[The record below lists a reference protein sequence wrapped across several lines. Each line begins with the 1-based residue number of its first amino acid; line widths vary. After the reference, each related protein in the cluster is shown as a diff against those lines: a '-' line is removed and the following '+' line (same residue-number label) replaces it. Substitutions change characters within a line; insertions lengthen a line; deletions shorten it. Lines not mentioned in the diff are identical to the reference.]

1 MKKINKNI
9 LLLGLIFLGI
19 VIGHF
24 MSNPNFSTFF
34 NVLFSS
40 NILWIFLCLIFLFIL
55 FNVSGIILGK
65 RAGKELKNRDKLFH
79 SLVKNS
85 DTVYLMCDSA
95 SRQIIYMTQNIEE
108 VLGIKENE
116 YEKDIDPNHQIIVD
130 IFNAPIVKNELD
142 SWDGKEEFVSQ
153 MISYRNPSYQHTR
166 WIKIK
171 IYPFQEKNIQYHVI
185 LISDVTKEHDQQ
197 HLLVTQASDIKSREQ
212 QLNQITATSYD
223 VEMDINITTGDFRLR
238 NLKPENAYFGS
249 ERKGNFESE
258 MKDIIKNYVLL
269 KDQQQVEDVLSKEA
283 LQKLA
288 EKKQLE
294 PISVQYRLE
303 KEENLWLESSAFFT
317 ISKGEVHVTILTK
330 NVTEDAEYMRR
341 QNALL
346 QKTLKEA
353 KKANDA
359 KSSFLAVMSHEIR
372 TPMNAIIGLSESV
385 LSEELPKNVREDIE
399 SINSASNNLL
409 DIIDGLL
416 DIKELEN
423 GTLKL
428 EEKEYSVAKLFKDLS
443 TITKERIGKKNIQF
457 QLDIAQ
463 NLPTKLFGDSG
474 KIRQVLLNILENAV
488 QYTEEG
494 SISVSATF
502 KKERSTAL
510 LSISVKD
517 TGMGMTEEE
526 LKDIFGEK
534 EESLTKGMGLTI
546 AKQLISLLNGELT
559 AESEVGKG
567 SVFTFSFRQK
577 ILDENEIGD
586 FSIHKIQKKTVN
598 TFKAP
603 ECSVLIVDDNKLNL
617 KVAMR
622 LLAPYEVNVVGVE
635 SGQACIDL
643 IQKEE
648 KFDLVLLDQMMPG
661 MDGITTLHELRK
673 IKGFSTPVIVLT
685 ADALVGVREKY
696 LEAGFEDY
704 LSKPIDVNELN
715 TLLKKYLQK

>member
-1 MKKINKNI
+1 MKNINKKVF
-9 LLLGLIFLGI
+9 LFGLVLLGMIIGYFLNNGNFSFKDVFSLKFLG
-19 VIGHF
+19 
-24 MSNPNFSTFF
+24 
-34 NVLFSS
+34 VLFFC
-40 NILWIFLCLIFLFIL
+40 IFLCIVFGLGGTIFG
-55 FNVSGIILGK
+55 N
-65 RAGKELKNRDKLFH
+65 RTGKELKNRDKLFN

-85 DTVYLMCDSA
+85 DTVYLMCDSI
-95 SRQIIYMTQNIEE
+95 SRQIIYMSQNIEE
-108 VLGIKENE
+108 VLGIKESE
-116 YEKDIDPNHQIIVD
+116 YEKDIDPKYQIIVD

-142 SWDGKEEFVSQ
+142 SWNGKEEFVSQ
-153 MISYRNPSYQHTR
+153 MISYRNPTYQHTR

-171 IYPFQEKNIQYHVI
+171 IYPFQEKKAQYHVI
-185 LISDVTKEHDQQ
+185 LISDVTKEHDHQ

-223 VEMDINITTGDFRLR
+223 VEMDINVTTGDFRLR

-249 ERKGNFESE
+249 ERRGSYEKELQN
-258 MKDIIKNYVLL
+258 IIKDYIAL
-269 KDQQQVEDVLSKEA
+269 KDQEKVEEIFSKEH
-283 LQKLA
+283 LQNLSR
-288 EKKQLE
+288 EKSLE
-294 PISVQYRLE
+294 PISIQYRLE
-303 KEENLWLESSAFFT
+303 KEENLWLESTVFFT
-317 ISKGEVHVTILTK
+317 ISKGETHVTILTK

-372 TPMNAIIGLSESV
+372 TPMNAIIGLSQSI
-385 LSEELPKNVREDIE
+385 LSEDLPKNVREDIE
-399 SINSASNNLL
+399 NINSASNNLL
-409 DIIDGLL
+409 EIIDGLL
-416 DIKELEN
+416 DISKVES

-443 TITKERIGKKNIQF
+443 TITKERISKKNIQF
-457 QLDIAQ
+457 QMDIAE

-474 KIRQVLLNILENAV
+474 KIRQILLNILENAV

-494 SISVSATF
+494 KIFLSATF
-502 KKERSTAL
+502 KKERSTAHL
-510 LSISVKD
+510 TISVQD

-526 LKDIFGEK
+526 LKEIFEEK
-534 EESLTKGMGLTI
+534 EDNETKGMGLTI
-546 AKQLISLLNGELT
+546 AKQLIDLLNGELT

-567 SVFTFSFRQK
+567 SIFTISVRQK

-586 FSIHKIQKKTVN
+586 IAIHKIQKKTVN

-622 LLAPYEVNVVGVE
+622 LLTPYEVKVVGVE
-635 SGQACIDL
+635 SGKECIDL
-643 IQKEE
+643 IQKDAN
-648 KFDLVLLDQMMPG
+648 FDLILLDQMMPE

-673 IKGFSTPVIVLT
+673 IKGFTIPVIVLT